1 MSPAFVLCEA
11 LLATLVSKFFFHG
24 INAGQFIL
32 SGAEGSHT
40 WALVFFLSLQ
50 QPRPANEQQLRI
62 EANDQYIIRTMK
74 GLRRNK
80 AAMKNLSLYLRFTIV

>member
-1 MSPAFVLCEA
+1 MSLAFVLCDA

-40 WALVFFLSLQ
+40 WTLIFFLSFQ

-62 EANDQYIIRTMK
+62 EATDQYIIRTMK
-74 GLRRNK
+74 GLRRNQD
-80 AAMKNLSLYLRFTIV
+80 AMKNLSSYLRLLIV